1 MGVLTD
7 IHGDT
12 MVGIKSMDITEILI
26 FNGIGS
32 LSVEWEM
39 VFSIWPFETCHG
51 DMMENDVHILQVHS
65 PAHLLSVTTLLL
77 LEGNPKDSADFGA
90 DFGGTGHEFS
100 SAVLFSSSEHGSDSS
115 IRIAQG

>member
-39 VFSIWPFETCHG
+39 VFSIWPFET
-51 DMMENDVHILQVHS
+51 M
-65 PAHLLSVTTLLL
+65 VT
-77 LEGNPKDSADFGA
+77 
-90 DFGGTGHEFS
+90 
-100 SAVLFSSSEHGSDSS
+100 
-115 IRIAQG
+115 